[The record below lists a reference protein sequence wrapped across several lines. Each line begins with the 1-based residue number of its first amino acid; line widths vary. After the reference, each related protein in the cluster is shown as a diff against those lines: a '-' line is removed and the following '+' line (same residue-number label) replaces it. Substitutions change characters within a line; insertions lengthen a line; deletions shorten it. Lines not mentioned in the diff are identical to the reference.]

1 MTFASASRTD
11 FRSCCCVRIC
21 RRPPMTEPTRPRS
34 VSVSFCC
41 TQCFPAWDASPN
53 KALAALQ
60 REPTTCMMSRT
71 KVTRFHGL
79 KSLVAR
85 RHRPRAPSSRTTK
98 GLRCWGS
105 RRSASALISS
115 ITASFV
121 RTRLASRRTCW
132 ALGASS
138 APFSCC
144 RRARCFRIDQK
155 FRERFGRPWLGID
168 GVADPH
174 QRFLLLLP
182 LLARAQLR
190 FELDCLRL
198 DHRDALAVKT
208 HHQELALS
216 CLRGHRPLGIEAL
229 IILRCFLRH
238 LHQDALGDLEVEEL
252 LKPPR
257 TLLEGVFDLEQGHP
271 FLQEVRIAPLRE
283 VDLFVEWKDPGLPG
297 RAVARPG
304 HRELAEEREVVPP
317 PQRLLPRQDHAVST
331 RGGRSHIAG

>member
-1 MTFASASRTD
+1 M
-11 FRSCCCVRIC
+11 
-21 RRPPMTEPTRPRS
+21 
-34 VSVSFCC
+34 
-41 TQCFPAWDASPN
+41 
-53 KALAALQ
+53 
-60 REPTTCMMSRT
+60 
-71 KVTRFHGL
+71 
-79 KSLVAR
+79 
-85 RHRPRAPSSRTTK
+85 
-98 GLRCWGS
+98 
-105 RRSASALISS
+105 
-115 ITASFV
+115 
-121 RTRLASRRTCW
+121 
-132 ALGASS
+132 GASS
-138 APFSCC
+138 ATSSCG
-144 RRARCFRIDQK
+144 RRA
-155 FRERFGRPWLGID
+155 RFGRPWLGID

-174 QRFLLLLP
+174 QRFLLLLS

-208 HHQELALS
+208 HHQELALG
-216 CLRGHRPLGIEAL
+216 CLRGQRPLGIEAL

-317 PQRLLPRQDHAVST
+317 PQRLLPRQDHAVGT
-331 RGGRSHIAG
+331 RDGRSHLACPALGEVQLHRRQSNGQQPLEDALLRFVRLERASLFLGKLQKRLESLLSFRSTPLDIERVHGAPPDVGKHRNTVQMFLGFYHRRRIPCTRKMSARATLSLNAFHAHSFWIVAKGTNTR